1 MSLSGFEEVSLL
13 LLLELLP
20 LDDSLSGLSESL
32 GFEESLV
39 DLDDSL
45 GLEEPLLED
54 DLDAGSLVDVLD
66 EEDEDVPCGFEDVLV
81 EEVLL
86 PLPPLEV
93 VEVLP
98 ELLLPPPDGLL
109 LVLRPEEE
117 VRESRGIFTDMFY
130 FSEFS

>member
-1 MSLSGFEEVSLL
+1 MSLSGFEDVSLL
-13 LLLELLP
+13 LLLEPLP
-20 LDDSLSGLSESL
+20 LDNSLSGLSESL
-32 GFEESLV
+32 GFEDSLV

-54 DLDAGSLVDVLD
+54 DLDVGSLVDVLD
-66 EEDEDVPCGFEDVLV
+66 EEEEDVPCGFEDVLV

-86 PLPPLEV
+86 LPPLEV

-109 LVLRPEEE
+109 LVLRLEEE
-117 VRESRGIFTDMFY
+117 VRESRGIFTDMF
-130 FSEFS
+130 